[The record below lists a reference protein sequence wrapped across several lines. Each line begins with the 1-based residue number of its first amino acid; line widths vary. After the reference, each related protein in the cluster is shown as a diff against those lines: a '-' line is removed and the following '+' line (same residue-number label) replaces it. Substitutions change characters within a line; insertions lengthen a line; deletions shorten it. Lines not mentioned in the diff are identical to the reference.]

1 MNLCNEINDR
11 LLVECSENF
20 QLAKE
25 VHVFNYIKD
34 FSIEKY
40 DHLVFGIKLYQIK
53 AIEIHHVHF
62 LFCEKFKTRKKKEV
76 I

>member
-25 VHVFNYIKD
+25 VHVHVFNYIKD

-40 DHLVFGIKLYQIK
+40 DHLVF
-53 AIEIHHVHF
+53 
-62 LFCEKFKTRKKKEV
+62 
-76 I
+76 